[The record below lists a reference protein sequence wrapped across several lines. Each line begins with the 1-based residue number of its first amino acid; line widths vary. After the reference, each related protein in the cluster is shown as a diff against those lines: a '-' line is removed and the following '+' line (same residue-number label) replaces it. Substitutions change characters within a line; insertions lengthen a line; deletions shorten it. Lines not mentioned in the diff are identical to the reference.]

1 MLNQFIIELEK
12 RPKIDTLISKF
23 SSLFD
28 WNSLSL
34 CFSNEAFGEL
44 LSLIAEGSPA
54 CLNVAIQAGVRW
66 TNSVQRMS
74 LRKAIC
80 SRGFL
85 TPACL
90 WAHKNLRG
98 GFEPL
103 LKRFDAPEMS
113 FMQILLLSHIDPSIS
128 VPFLLENFLQQ
139 KETPEELKSLS
150 SQCVL
155 RILSNGVTPDLLR
168 SIQTRYPRIEMLRN
182 WKPKI
187 PCNKMIHKVKPTCG
201 ADDFHQLLRSVL
213 DFDELSALTRVLY
226 LTWMFYVPLSKRDY
240 GQLWVNAE
248 DPEYFQL
255 LSGSGI
261 VERTSL
267 GYILTSDISRQRLA
281 KRFLFE
287 TYPLAKE
294 SIQKSRTA
302 KIKEDRERR
311 VKTTEL
317 DRQALEMAPDGII
330 CVDTRK
336 SLYYLNPASEKI
348 LQDEPWIQSFLFGDG
363 SFEDSIKK
371 YSKEKILANLKSL
384 KQDTGISVQIFGDR
398 ISIESQGKHFD
409 IELGPQVILIRNTT
423 DQNLV
428 NMEIGKLYRHELSA
442 AIDVM
447 GIGIDSAKRAIIQG
461 SSEESI
467 RLLDQVENKR
477 LELFHMLEERIDFI
491 RLHSD
496 SFQIQP
502 FPINLNILVDR
513 CVENY
518 SEAAVNKKV
527 RIRSNHLEGTGI
539 FIAGEERF
547 LKRAI
552 DNLIRNAIKFCA
564 PGGNIMITLESLKNE
579 ARLSVEDDGPGIPPN
594 HLGKIFQ
601 LGFTTGGSGR
611 GLYLAKKI
619 AQAHRGRLEVK
630 SSLGNGSC
638 FTLILPRASE
648 K

>member
-1 MLNQFIIELEK
+1 MLNQFIIELQK
-12 RPKIDTLISKF
+12 RTKIETIISKF
-23 SSLFD
+23 SNLFD
-28 WNSLSL
+28 SNSLSL
-34 CFSNEAFGEL
+34 CFSNDAFRNL
-44 LSLIAEGSPA
+44 LCLIADGSPA
-54 CLNVAIQAGVRW
+54 QLNVAIQAGVRW
-66 TNSVQRMS
+66 ANSVQRMS

-80 SRGFL
+80 SRGL
-85 TPACL
+85 ITPACL

-103 LKRFDAPEMS
+103 LKRFNEPEMS
-113 FMQILLLSHIDPSIS
+113 FMQILLLRHIDPSIS

-139 KETPEELKSLS
+139 KELPEELKNLS
-150 SQCVL
+150 HQCVL
-155 RILSNGVTPDLLR
+155 TILSNGVTPELLR
-168 SIQTRYPRIEMLRN
+168 SIQTRYPRIEILRN

-187 PCNKMIHKVKPTCG
+187 PYNKAAHKIKPTCG

-213 DFDELSALTRVLY
+213 DFDELSTLTRVLY
-226 LTWMFYVPLSKRDY
+226 LTWMFYVPLSDRDY
-240 GQLWVNAE
+240 GKLWLNSE
-248 DPEYFQL
+248 DSDYFQL

-261 VERTSL
+261 VERTTL
-267 GYILTSDISRQRLA
+267 GYMLTSDISRQRLA
-281 KRFLFE
+281 RRFLFE

-294 SIQKSRTA
+294 SIQRSRSA
-302 KIKEDRERR
+302 KIKEERERR
-311 VKTTEL
+311 VKTSEL

-330 CVDTRK
+330 CVDIGK

-348 LQDEPWIQSFLFGDG
+348 LHDEPWLQNCLFGDG
-363 SFEDSIKK
+363 YFEDSIKK
-371 YSKEKILANLKSL
+371 YSKDNILTNLKSL
-384 KQDTGISVQIFGDR
+384 KQNTGISTQIFGNR
-398 ISIESQGKHFD
+398 ISIEFQGKHFD

-428 NMEIGKLYRHELSA
+428 NREIGKLYRHELSA

-447 GIGIDSAKRAIIQG
+447 GLGIDSAKRLIIQG
-461 SSEESI
+461 STEESI
-467 RLLDQVENKR
+467 KILDQVENKR
-477 LELFHMLEERIDFI
+477 LELFRMLEERIDFI

-502 FPINLNILVDR
+502 HPLNLNILVDR

-518 SEAAVNKKV
+518 SEAAANKKV
-527 RIRSNHLEGTGI
+527 RIGSNHLEGTGI
-539 FIAGEERF
+539 FVGGEERF
-547 LKRAI
+547 LRRAI
-552 DNLIRNAIKFCA
+552 DNLIRNAIKFCKQ
-564 PGGNIMITLESLKNE
+564 GGNIFITLESLNNE
-579 ARLSVEDDGPGIPPN
+579 ARFSVEDDGPGIPPN

-630 SSLGNGSC
+630 SEVGNGAC
-638 FTLILPRASE
+638 FTLSLPRNSE